1 MSTATERIMRERG
14 DFACFHEPFLY
25 DYYLNR
31 SARMMTMLEGSPD
44 RPRDYRG
51 IRDWLIAKAEEG
63 PVFFK
68 DMSYYVVPHILEDE
82 AFCRR
87 LVNTFL
93 IRDPVRSIPSYWKL
107 DPGMISTEVGYV
119 AQARHVTFLRE
130 RCGQS
135 PVIIE
140 AESISA
146 DPQRAMTV
154 YWQAIGIAPNERA
167 LSWQPGV
174 PEDWKPVA
182 GWHGAATSSTGIR
195 PQATQ
200 EEARAAFE
208 QAAAQAPHLKDY
220 LAEHLPAYRALKA
233 AALAIG

>member
-1 MSTATERIMRERG
+1 MRERG

-31 SARMMTMLEGSPD
+31 APRMMTMLEGAPD

-51 IRDWLIAKAEEG
+51 IRDWLIAKAEQG

-107 DPGMISTEVGYV
+107 DPGMISTEVGYI
-119 AQARHVTFLRE
+119 AQLSHVTFLRE
-130 RCGQS
+130 RCGQA

-146 DPQRAMTV
+146 DPRGTMSA
-154 YWQAIGIAPNERA
+154 YWQAIGVPPVPDA
-167 LSWQPGV
+167 LSWRPGV

-182 GWHGAATSSTGIR
+182 GWHEAATSSTGIR
-195 PQATQ
+195 PQSSD
-200 EEARAAFE
+200 EDARTAFE
-208 QAAAQAPHLKDY
+208 AAAVEAPHLTDY

-233 AALAIG
+233 AALSRSPGAGAPR